1 MVCYQN
7 IFPDYQENADC
18 LRCKVMSDNDNGTYC
33 VKLVDL
39 GFTKV
44 VDKLWPDYS
53 NIVRNMKILS
63 DAIDKRH

>member
-33 VKLVDL
+33 VKLVDY

-44 VDKLWPDYS
+44 VDKLWPDS
-53 NIVRNMKILS
+53 PEHTGSEEWGSSLLLS
-63 DAIDKRH
+63 